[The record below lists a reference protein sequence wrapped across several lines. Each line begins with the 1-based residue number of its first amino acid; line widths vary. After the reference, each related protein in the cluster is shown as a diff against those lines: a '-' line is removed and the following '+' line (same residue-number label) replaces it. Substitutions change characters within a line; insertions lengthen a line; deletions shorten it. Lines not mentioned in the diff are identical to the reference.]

1 MSQQPRLTYRPDI
14 DGLRAIAVLA
24 VIGFHAS
31 PRFVPGG
38 FVGVDVFFV
47 ISGFL
52 ISGIL
57 FAQASAERFSFADF
71 YARRVRRIFP
81 ALAVVLVGCWAIGWL
96 VLVGGEYRQLEKH
109 IAAGATFLSN
119 FLLWGESGYFD
130 AAAES
135 KPLLH
140 LWSLGVEEQFYLMWP
155 PILYFCWKRGLN
167 MVTAIVA
174 IVAGSFLLNVSLVG
188 WNAIAAFYAPLTRLW
203 ELLLGGLLAYGE
215 LFHRARI
222 TSAVNEVVFVS
233 VDRYDDRFVANLK
246 AGLGLTLIALAV
258 ALLGKNAAYP
268 GWWFS
273 APAAR
278 PFAVAVGLADGAL
291 YPGWWALLPVVGTAL
306 LIWAGPDAAINRRL
320 LALRVLVYIGLI
332 SYPLYLWHWPLL
344 SFARIME
351 SGEAPRS
358 VRAAAIGIAFILAAA
373 TYEAVERPIRR
384 GVSRRTPLR
393 LATVAA
399 ALAVVASISFYS
411 YETDAF
417 TSRTPQFATA
427 VDPPMRSPRH
437 DPRCGER
444 FPTEGEYCQEYA
456 PGLPVTAA
464 LIGDS
469 HAEHFLNGVGAF
481 LRDKGQ
487 TVVHLGES
495 GCPPLFDVERA
506 TTGVGDTCRAAG
518 NSVLNLVAN
527 RPELRTVILSFR
539 GAVDVSGT
547 GFGETEREL
556 RVSFRTADAN
566 LAPPDAMKKALA
578 RTVEFLLDHGKTVWL
593 LLQVPELDFRID
605 QCVGR
610 PVSFSHHV
618 RIPCAVPKAE
628 VVERQGVY
636 RQIVREVNDKLPALH
651 VFDPMRFLCD
661 DRWCYAVVDHV
672 LLYLDNNHLSR
683 AGSLFF
689 ADKFTF

>member
-167 MVTAIVA
+167 MVTAIVT

-464 LIGDS
+464 LIGNRRWP
-469 HAEHFLNGVGAF
+469 HASSDWREPPVLWLALVGASSCGKSPAQEPV
-481 LRDKGQ
+481 LDLVNARLQSLPRVTWKHQHLLLGDDRPGVDGRRLD
-487 TVVHLGES
+487 VV
-495 GCPPLFDVERA
+495 D
-506 TTGVGDTCRAAG
+506 GDTGLLDPGFESPNVAGLPYGLQYDPTGSAWTFSSAAG
-518 NSVLNLVAN
+518 VTTN
-527 RPELRTVILSFR
+527 
-539 GAVDVSGT
+539 
-547 GFGETEREL
+547 
-556 RVSFRTADAN
+556 
-566 LAPPDAMKKALA
+566 
-578 RTVEFLLDHGKTVWL
+578 
-593 LLQVPELDFRID
+593 
-605 QCVGR
+605 
-610 PVSFSHHV
+610 
-618 RIPCAVPKAE
+618 
-628 VVERQGVY
+628 
-636 RQIVREVNDKLPALH
+636 
-651 VFDPMRFLCD
+651 
-661 DRWCYAVVDHV
+661 
-672 LLYLDNNHLSR
+672 
-683 AGSLFF
+683 GS
-689 ADKFTF
+689 AFTFANPSNSPRRPFNDTASDFSPYALVTLASTGRR